1 MGPVVEKVDGIS
13 SSSPFLTR
21 DPYEILS
28 TGDYWSKGKVD
39 MILSLNSDEG
49 LLHSVDIVH
58 HPTLHRTL
66 NMEWVR
72 AVPITLM
79 LRDTA
84 AVDSSLNDIS
94 FAIKSHYF
102 GELEFVDEED
112 VEEETIQSADGTV
125 TKKIRSSKAPSS
137 RRKWKFIGEKF
148 YKFEELT
155 KMYGDRYFNVPTH
168 HTALLHS
175 SGGKSN
181 VFLVWFDYPGKQSTS
196 QFTGYNDT
204 IFGN

>member
-1 MGPVVEKVDGIS
+1 MGPVVEKVDGIT
-13 SSSPFLTR
+13 SPFLTR

-28 TGDYWSKGKVD
+28 TGDYWAEGKVD

-58 HPTLHRTL
+58 HPMLHRTL

-84 AVDSSLNDIS
+84 AVDSSLNDIA

-112 VEEETIQSADGTV
+112 AEEETIQSADGTV
-125 TKKIRSSKAPSS
+125 TKKIRSSKPPSS

-181 VFLVWFDYPGKQSTS
+181 VFLVWFDYPGKQSTT
-196 QFTGYNDT
+196 QLTGYNDT